1 MCELSPVTFHGDTIF
16 CIEHQN
22 QPYAPMRPIVENMGL
37 DWKSQSAKLNAN
49 KGRWATVAII
59 TTVAQDGRE
68 REMLC
73 LPVRKLP
80 AFLAS
85 INPRKVRPELR
96 ERIELYQAECDDA
109 LWNYWMHGKA
119 ERPARNIADDIVPA
133 PRGAA
138 VAKSLFAALNRASG
152 TAALDLSCLAGE
164 SAPEAARGAAPE
176 RPGVFLSEDDAAAV
190 DELFEDSFA
199 LSCDMANGLQ
209 DYLRDRATPG
219 DDAERILR
227 ALRDLGFSLGCLIQA
242 VDKMRAAAF
251 RVKPSEPS

>member
-22 QPYAPMRPIVENMGL
+22 QPYTPMRPIVENMGL

-49 KGRWATVAII
+49 RGRWATVAII
-59 TTVAQDGRE
+59 STVAQDGRE

-109 LWNYWMHGKA
+109 LWDYWMHGKA
-119 ERPARNIADDIVPA
+119 ERSARNIADDIIPT
-133 PRGAA
+133 PRGM
-138 VAKSLFAALNRASG
+138 KSVVFWRPSTTRGARPS
-152 TAALDLSCLAGE
+152 
-164 SAPEAARGAAPE
+164 AARRRN
-176 RPGVFLSEDDAAAV
+176 RPNGRDPSP
-190 DELFEDSFA
+190 DSH
-199 LSCDMANGLQ
+199 
-209 DYLRDRATPG
+209 
-219 DDAERILR
+219 
-227 ALRDLGFSLGCLIQA
+227 
-242 VDKMRAAAF
+242 
-251 RVKPSEPS
+251 PSP